1 MGVLSR
7 LLGAV
12 SGNNNLKVSEQ
23 LLFDKV
29 IGFRGIV
36 PGCGTSTIVQN
47 VAVALSE
54 KTNFTVCVLDT
65 NFLYPVQYPLLVS
78 TESKEKNKDFLDYS
92 GDLSDITIQTQF
104 NNVYLV
110 HLNERT
116 IVDMLSGK
124 DTEVVINKLIQ
135 NLKSFFDVVL
145 IDISTEFT
153 NIAIHS
159 SIKCNRIYQVGDS
172 SMKSLYHVKK
182 SINTMSTLATP
193 LAKANKIILNKQIPD
208 VVLGV
213 KTAMEEAGL
222 YVIGEIPLSVEI
234 AANGATG
241 KKIYGAISKNREV
254 SLFNRVIDEV
264 IEDIAEK
271 TPLNAKYFNVSK
283 VLDDMEK
290 EKRFME
296 KHGDEVID
304 TVDDFVYIMDSEDNE
319 EETKEA
325 LQKGGEN

>member
-1 MGVLSR
+1 MGVLSK

-12 SGNNNLKVSEQ
+12 SGNHNLKISEQ

-29 IGFRGIV
+29 VGFRGIV

-47 VAVALSE
+47 VAIALSE
-54 KTNFTVCVLDT
+54 KTNFTICVLDT

-78 TESKEKNKDFLDYS
+78 TEAKDKEKDFLDYS
-92 GDLSDITIQTQF
+92 GELSDIIIETQY

-110 HLNERT
+110 HLSERS

-124 DTEVVINKLIQ
+124 DSEVVIHKLLQ

-145 IDISTEFT
+145 IDLSNEFT
-153 NIAIHS
+153 NISVHA

-208 VVLGV
+208 VILGV

-222 YVIGEIPLSVEI
+222 YVMGEIPLSLEI
-234 AANGATG
+234 ASYGATG
-241 KKIYGAISKNREV
+241 RRIYGAISKNKDV
-254 SLFNRVIDEV
+254 SIFNGVIDDI
-264 IEDIAEK
+264 IEDIAQK
-271 TPLNAKYFNVSK
+271 TPVNEKYFNVSK
-283 VLDDMEK
+283 VLEDMER
-290 EKRFME
+290 EKKFIE
-296 KHGDEVID
+296 EHGNEVID
-304 TVDDFVYIMDSEDNE
+304 TVDDSIYIIDSEE
-319 EETKEA
+319 EEALEA
-325 LQKGGEN
+325 LQKGGEIE